1 MRIHSRALIDD
12 SIAKNATSVRRIS
25 RPSYDPFLMKIIP
38 AISFKL
44 FSTIMFALMGA
55 QARYLEGAYP
65 AGEGHLPEVATTS
78 LAGPSSPLPLP

>member
-1 MRIHSRALIDD
+1 
-12 SIAKNATSVRRIS
+12 
-25 RPSYDPFLMKIIP
+25 MKIIP

-65 AGEGHLPEVATTS
+65 AGEVAFFR
-78 LAGPSSPLPLP
+78 